1 MGGKSLLAFRRF
13 LSHLKTH
20 RQVFQAYYQL
30 HLLKDSSSSAMC
42 VNLYRSS
49 ELIADS
55 DLELVDWIR
64 PGDYVALMTTETQ
77 LTCLPAGID
86 FWDRYLDGEAI

>member
-1 MGGKSLLAFRRF
+1 MGGKYLLAFRRF

-49 ELIADS
+49 ELS
-55 DLELVDWIR
+55 R
-64 PGDYVALMTTETQ
+64 
-77 LTCLPAGID
+77 
-86 FWDRYLDGEAI
+86 